1 MLPQDCIVE
10 TGKDGKKA
18 RYVISETGRKYQIG
32 KKFGEG
38 GVGVVF
44 LVIAAD
50 GPQKGQKFV
59 LKEYRPPDGD
69 PVKTTQQRNIRKNLE
84 RLIKEPIKDDDG
96 SPLKSMVPPIEMI
109 KFPQTG
115 SFGYIMNY
123 VELKDFVSV
132 GKLRKMFPPAD
143 VICKLCYGISHFFVR
158 LASAS
163 GLCYK
168 DINEGNIYLNPQTGE
183 VRVIDNDNVGLPSTR
198 TISGTDFYMAPEVL
212 MGLNDPD
219 AHTDRFQL
227 ATYILRMLLFARPYD
242 GPKAAQYMDKNNK
255 TAVDAAPVIYGSN
268 ATFIFDPD
276 DRTNSVRLAKL
287 PLNATDE
294 EKKQHNGWMNQTQT
308 WDRLPPVLQEN
319 FIRTFAKSC
328 KPANRQGRT
337 TAQKWQKTFL
347 DLQQTIVTCPKCKTK
362 TFGAGTC
369 CFYCGTKFK
378 TVSCKNCGKQTPLQH
393 TLCIHC
399 GKAWN
404 SVVATVKCP
413 HCQKE
418 NPSSE
423 QRCKQ
428 CGKFIRV
435 VCRKCGTLSSG
446 DVSHCPKCRTPLFLP
461 CPSCRKQLPLDEA
474 TCVYCR
480 TPLPQ
485 EKIKCSGCK
494 RVNTAWHTKCIE
506 CGQPLSAAAAA
517 TQQTIVRQ
525 VRVKL
530 RINGIEQSH
539 SFRYQFGSGQVVYAD
554 DLNSTLP
561 HQPLF
566 ELKYHRTKQYYVLL
580 NLSGG
585 PIQHRAANM
594 PVAVSAAAG
603 AQIVLSF
610 THVFKFSDA
619 LQFKLEAIDDISQ

>member
-18 RYVISETGRKYQIG
+18 RFVISETGRKYQIG

-38 GVGVVF
+38 GVGRVF

-50 GPQKGQKFV
+50 GPHAGKKFV
-59 LKEYRPPDGD
+59 LKEYPPPNED
-69 PVKTTQQRNIRKNLE
+69 PKVMTQQRNIRKNLE
-84 RLIKEPIKDDDG
+84 RLIKEPIRDDNG
-96 SPLKSMVPPIEMI
+96 SPLGSMVPPIEMI

-132 GKLRKMFPPAD
+132 GRLRKDFPPAD
-143 VICKLCYGISHFFVR
+143 VICKICYEVSHFFVR

-168 DINEGNIYLNPQTGE
+168 DINEGNIYLNRQTGE
-183 VRVIDNDNVGLPSTR
+183 VRIIDNDNVGLPSTR
-198 TISGTDFYMAPEVL
+198 TISGTGFYMAPEVL

-219 AHTDRFQL
+219 THTDRFQL
-227 ATYILRMLLFARPYD
+227 ATYLFRLFLGASPYD
-242 GPKAAQYMDKNNK
+242 GPKAAQYMDKHNQ
-255 TAVDAAPVIYGSN
+255 AIVDATPVIFGKN

-276 DRTNSVRLAKL
+276 DHSNAVRNAKQ
-287 PLNATDE
+287 PYNATDA
-294 EKKQHNGWMNQTQT
+294 EKAQHNAWMMQAKA

-319 FIRTFAKSC
+319 FIRTFSKGC
-328 KPANRQGRT
+328 KPENRQTRT
-337 TAQKWQKTFL
+337 TAQKWQKTFV
-347 DLQQTIVTCPKCKTK
+347 DLQSTIVTCPKCQKK
-362 TFGAGTC
+362 TFGAGTH
-369 CFYCGTKFK
+369 CFYCGEKFK
-378 TVSCKNCGKQTPLQH
+378 TVTCRSCSKATPMQQ

-399 GKAWN
+399 GKPWN
-404 SVVATVKCP
+404 SVVATIACP

-428 CGKFIRV
+428 CGRFIRAT
-435 VCRKCGTLSSG
+435 CHKCGTPSPG
-446 DVSHCPKCRTPLFLP
+446 NATHCPKCRTPLFTP
-461 CPSCRKQLPLDEA
+461 CPSCRKQLPLDMA
-474 TCVYCR
+474 SCVYCR

-485 EKIKCSGCK
+485 EKVKCSGCS
-494 RVNTAWHTKCIE
+494 RVNTAWHARCVE
-506 CGQPLSAAAAA
+506 CGQPLAASA
-517 TQQTIVRQ
+517 QQPIVRL

-539 SFRYQFGSGQVVYAD
+539 SFRYQFGTGQIVYAD
-554 DLNSTLP
+554 ELNSTLP
-561 HQPLF
+561 HQALF

-580 NLSGG
+580 NLSGAD
-585 PIQHRAANM
+585 IMHRAANM
-594 PVAVSAAAG
+594 PAAVSVPAG